1 MLEVARELKKRGAKH
16 IIANTTF
23 PLFTSGLTKFDEAV
37 AEGTLTTV
45 VGTNLT
51 YRTPELLKRDWYLD
65 VDCSKYT
72 AYFVAAINHDMLLKR
87 DWYLDV
93 DCSKYT
99 AYFVAAINHDI
110 SVSSICDPIQKIEA
124 LLATRK

>member
-72 AYFVAAINHDMLLKR
+72 AYFVAAINHD
-87 DWYLDV
+87 
-93 DCSKYT
+93 
-99 AYFVAAINHDI
+99 I

-124 LLATRK
+124 LLATRN